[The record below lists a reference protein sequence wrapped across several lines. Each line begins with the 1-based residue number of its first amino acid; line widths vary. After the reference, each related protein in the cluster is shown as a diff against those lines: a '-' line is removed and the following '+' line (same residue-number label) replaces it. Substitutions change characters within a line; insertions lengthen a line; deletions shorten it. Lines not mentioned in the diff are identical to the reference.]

1 MASYLDPYTVATQG
15 LRSTVFNIA
24 VQGLWPIP
32 VDIIDTGSGSSE
44 SISRYTNKYF
54 KKSTLAAL
62 LNIQSL
68 YNIVL
73 NPKSTASISGV
84 ILNSVE
90 AIDPNYSKRK
100 EDEELLMYMLMTK
113 KF

>member
-1 MASYLDPYTVATQG
+1 MATYLDPYTVATQG

-32 VDIIDTGSGSSE
+32 VEIIDTGSGSSP
-44 SISRYTNKYF
+44 SINRYTNKYF
-54 KKSTLAAL
+54 KKSTLAAMI
-62 LNIQSL
+62 NIQSL

-73 NPKSTASISGV
+73 NPNSTLHVSGAITSKS
-84 ILNSVE
+84 E
-90 AIDPNYSKRK
+90 AIDPNYNKRK
-100 EDEELLMYMLMTK
+100 DDEDLLMYILMTK